1 MGPVKVS
8 PEIPAF
14 PAILPLG
21 YWEEM
26 QEGKYQEGKIGFGG
40 ILGMGQLKVPTSSPE
55 LGKEGNLSS
64 TDFFGPSS
72 F

>member
-14 PAILPLG
+14 SAILPLG

-26 QEGKYQEGKIGFGG
+26 QEGKISREK
-40 ILGMGQLKVPTSSPE
+40 
-55 LGKEGNLSS
+55 
-64 TDFFGPSS
+64 
-72 F
+72 